1 MIAYA
6 SVFLAIL
13 MPPEAYPAGRMA
25 IILSSTFVF
34 LIALIEGRLPYKYAV
49 SGITIFALLFLHSL
63 CLSVDLNR
71 SLEFLTVLW
80 AYYCLLGFFIWAGG
94 DSPHIFAGVVVILS
108 MIVSGYGLYQYFWGF
123 DQLFNYIF
131 YSASDQVIKVPAM
144 ETLSSRRVFSTL
156 ALPGTLWG
164 FLLVALPIHCVLW
177 KQNRLLDVFLLVS
190 AGLLLT
196 TGFLTRSFGFIAGLF
211 LLVTAQLI
219 MQHRKVLW
227 NKASI
232 LLGTLL
238 VLAMIG
244 GVFYSMRREVIEE
257 ANPASLRAKNWLS
270 AWNIF
275 ALHPLGTGLN
285 TFGVVYPQFMQPN
298 ANETQFAHNTLL
310 QLMSELGY
318 PALLALMA
326 AVIMLARRRWPEGTA
341 SSPYLTLALIVWLA
355 HNLIDI
361 NVYFPSMGVLGMV
374 LIGILLAR
382 PRAEAIVPPQLILI
396 SVSLVA
402 VVVMIFSGLVLV
414 ASELR
419 HQARI
424 ESENSQIVAA
434 LASLDLAKKFNPLN
448 SSLYHESGEICLDL
462 YYKKKDPQYLELA
475 TAAFGKA
482 VELSPNTVG
491 PHVGLGLSLST
502 ANKVEE
508 ALREI
513 DTAQR
518 LYPESS
524 YIRSIARLMGKRIEN

>member
-1 MIAYA
+1 
-6 SVFLAIL
+6 
-13 MPPEAYPAGRMA
+13 
-25 IILSSTFVF
+25 
-34 LIALIEGRLPYKYAV
+34 
-49 SGITIFALLFLHSL
+49 
-63 CLSVDLNR
+63 
-71 SLEFLTVLW
+71 
-80 AYYCLLGFFIWAGG
+80 
-94 DSPHIFAGVVVILS
+94 
-108 MIVSGYGLYQYFWGF
+108 
-123 DQLFNYIF
+123 
-131 YSASDQVIKVPAM
+131 
-144 ETLSSRRVFSTL
+144 
-156 ALPGTLWG
+156 
-164 FLLVALPIHCVLW
+164 
-177 KQNRLLDVFLLVS
+177 
-190 AGLLLT
+190 
-196 TGFLTRSFGFIAGLF
+196 
-211 LLVTAQLI
+211 
-219 MQHRKVLW
+219 
-227 NKASI
+227 
-232 LLGTLL
+232 
-238 VLAMIG
+238 
-244 GVFYSMRREVIEE
+244 
-257 ANPASLRAKNWLS
+257 
-270 AWNIF
+270 
-275 ALHPLGTGLN
+275 
-285 TFGVVYPQFMQPN
+285 MQPN

-318 PALLALMA
+318 LALLALMA

-382 PRAEAIVPPQLILI
+382 PRAEATVPPQLILI